1 MKDEKET
8 TCWFDAQRLSFFSPD
23 FSTMRN
29 FVGTKS
35 SYKISY
41 KIQQNSYKIQLR
53 RFPETNQIKT
63 DLELIPAQT
72 QMITLKLNKGSNGEE
87 A

>member
-1 MKDEKET
+1 MKDEKEM
-8 TCWFDAQRLSFFSPD
+8 TCLLDAQRLSFFSPD

-29 FVGTKS
+29 FVGTES
-35 SYKISY
+35 SY